1 MHLFIVA
8 ILLLAAPH
16 GAFAATG
23 ELFSDPN
30 FIPLGKAG
38 AGIGRGPMRMIRRSN

>member
-1 MHLFIVA
+1 MHRFIVA

-23 ELFSDPN
+23 ELFAAPN
-30 FIPLGKAG
+30 FIPLQSRCRHRLGLG
-38 AGIGRGPMRMIRRSN
+38 QQ